1 MTPGETHVKQGGN
14 GSERKT
20 VQQGV
25 NVLLSCLRLQRKF
38 SCDGMFCGM
47 VFDYL
52 CSEHQSSASRR
63 CIYICIY
70 LHIGCVHIYIN
81 PLHHIM
87 IITSHHIISYYI
99 TYIHSIPLPCLALP
113 CLASYCIT
121 VHYSVLHYIT
131 LHYTTLHYVTM
142 QYIALHYTAL

>member
-1 MTPGETHVKQGGN
+1 MEANGKQC
-14 GSERKT
+14 SRESMYFSAAC
-20 VQQGV
+20 V
-25 NVLLSCLRLQRKF
+25 LQRKF

-47 VFDYL
+47 VFEYL

-63 CIYICIY
+63 CIYIYMY
-70 LHIGCVHIYIN
+70 LFTYWMRTYIHQSITS
-81 PLHHIM
+81 HHDHH
-87 IITSHHIISYYI
+87 ITSHHITLYHTILH
-99 TYIHSIPLPCLALP
+99 TYIAFHCLALP